1 MSKMKFLPAVAV
13 VIGLFPMPSLATSTP
28 VSREMMKDQWP
39 FSIAAGMLGCEGLS
53 VTFRANGITYAVNGT
68 AKAQGKKL
76 GWRDTRE
83 IWKDNPA
90 IPGTKLDMGPMINKG
105 LLLCK

>member
-1 MSKMKFLPAVAV
+1 MSRVKLLTAAAV

-39 FSIAAGMLGCEGLS
+39 FSITAGVLGCEGQS
-53 VTFRANGITYAVNGT
+53 VTLRANGHTYAINGS
-68 AKAQGKKL
+68 AKTQGKKL
-76 GWRDTRE
+76 GWRDVRE
-83 IWKDNPA
+83 IWKDNPE
-90 IPGTKLDMGPMINKG
+90 IPGTKMDIGPMINKG